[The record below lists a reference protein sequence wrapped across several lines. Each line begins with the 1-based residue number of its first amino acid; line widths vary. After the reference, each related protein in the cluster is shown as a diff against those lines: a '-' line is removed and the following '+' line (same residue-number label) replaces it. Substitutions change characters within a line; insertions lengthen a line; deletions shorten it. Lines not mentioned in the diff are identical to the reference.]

1 MNDEPDRHPADRLL
15 TAFDLGELGEGQA
28 AAVRKHLKVCQP
40 CRRRLVGLSPNQTEL
55 PANKKEDSSPTVRII
70 PDGGPER
77 SDLPAQHVGR
87 RFAPTATGS
96 LRKNPA
102 SRSGIEALTA
112 AVHADSPPESP
123 IVPRRNRR
131 RPTLLWLEGTVG
143 VALLGLIL
151 AWGGGAFEARNNSAT
166 TIAEDRSLPA
176 AAEPAI
182 VADQR
187 PLDPPSETNEA
198 TPAPSPRPTPS
209 DAPAPLS
216 PLGDVKEARQRGIS
230 PKSDA
235 DQTVATVTHRES
247 EKTPAQA
254 LPDSTSHDTQPLFN
268 GKDLTDWEG
277 APGVWKVD
285 NGAIVGS
292 LPAGQ
297 KGSAFLCSKR
307 KYKDFDLRFRAAA
320 QDGLGDSG
328 VLFRSRLVDLG
339 KIQVVGPECAIFG
352 TDAPKEHRSGSLIG
366 ERDKVERAAP
376 ARLARFLKPTENH
389 FRIRCQGK
397 HVLIEVNG
405 IKVVNGEFSSVPE
418 EGVIAWKI
426 DGERPPRKVLFKNIK
441 FTDLSRSSPANH
453 SDQPPLRDAELLRAQ
468 IKFCAA
474 INSANDKLLKQFE
487 SEISKRQKS
496 SRAPDKEL
504 LPVVEAEREAFKN
517 KGLIPWSKPMR
528 HGLKT
533 YSDDL
538 RVALEAVGKAFDK
551 AIERAKK
558 CHNDKLEAALLEEAA
573 QTLAPREVAT
583 WEIKDQNDEA
593 IHRVFYSDA
602 TYADGNQP
610 DEANSRFWKLPSD
623 DGAVILEFPDKNT
636 TGALQRG
643 FLLTPDGK
651 TMTTWPEN
659 GQPRVWQRVED

>member
-1 MNDEPDRHPADRLL
+1 MPTRRRNCRSSVGEPAD
-15 TAFDLGELGEGQA
+15 GQ
-28 AAVRKHLKVCQP
+28 LY
-40 CRRRLVGLSPNQTEL
+40 
-55 PANKKEDSSPTVRII
+55 
-70 PDGGPER
+70 
-77 SDLPAQHVGR
+77 
-87 RFAPTATGS
+87 
-96 LRKNPA
+96 
-102 SRSGIEALTA
+102 
-112 AVHADSPPESP
+112 
-123 IVPRRNRR
+123 
-131 RPTLLWLEGTVG
+131 LWLEGTVG

-151 AWGGGAFEARNNSAT
+151 AWGGGAFEARNNAAV
-166 TIAEDRSLPA
+166 TIVEDRSLPA
-176 AAEPAI
+176 AAGPAI

-187 PLDPPSETNEA
+187 PLDSPSETNEA
-198 TPAPSPRPTPS
+198 TPAPSPRSTPNE
-209 DAPAPLS
+209 APAPFS
-216 PLGDVKEARQRGIS
+216 AIGDAKDARQGRIS
-230 PKSDA
+230 SQSDS
-235 DQTVATVTHRES
+235 DQTVATVNHRES
-247 EKTPAQA
+247 ENSPAQA
-254 LPDSTSHDTQPLFN
+254 PPNSVSHAAQPFFD

-285 NGAIVGS
+285 NGAIIGS

-297 KGSAFLCSKR
+297 KGSAFLCSKQ
-307 KYKDFDLRFRAAA
+307 KYKDFDLRFRAAVE
-320 QDGLGDSG
+320 DGLGDSG
-328 VLFRSRLVDLG
+328 VQFRSQLVDLS
-339 KIQVVGPECAIFG
+339 KVRVVGPQCAIYG
-352 TDAPKEHRSGSLIG
+352 KDAPKEHRSGSLVG

-376 ARLARFLKPTENH
+376 AKLARFLKPTDNH

-426 DGERPPRKVLFKNIK
+426 DGERPPRKVLFKHIK
-441 FTDLSRSSPANH
+441 FTDLSRSPPQNR
-453 SDQPPLRDAELLRAQ
+453 SDQPPLRDAELLKAQ

-474 INSANDKLLKQFE
+474 INNANEKLLKQFE

-528 HGLKT
+528 HGVRT
-533 YSDDL
+533 YGDDL
-538 RVALEAVGKAFDK
+538 RVAREAVGRAFDK
-551 AIERAKK
+551 ALERAKK
-558 CHNDKLEAALLEEAA
+558 SHNDKLEASLLEEAA

-583 WEIKDQNDEA
+583 WEIKDQNGEA

-610 DEANSRFWKLPSD
+610 DEVNSRFWKLLPGD
-623 DGAVILEFPDKNT
+623 DGAVIFEFPDTNGT

-643 FLLTPDGK
+643 FLLASDGK